1 MGIVKDISSKIRSA
15 AATYNQGDQRSGLAD
30 WMQLFNA
37 RNKIIIRY
45 DTNDSYRSNILL

>member
-30 WMQLFNA
+30 CLYYVSA
-37 RNKIIIRY
+37 KITPKKMEMCI
-45 DTNDSYRSNILL
+45 